1 MNSRDNTE
9 YGSVSPQ
16 LDDLSSTLMGDALDL
31 LADGKDVNVLL
42 VIQDKDNAV
51 TSLQLSDD
59 GPEALL
65 QGARDKI
72 RRSRHAVRYALTY
85 EAAIQMD
92 DGTGQRRTGSVR
104 HPAADTVS
112 GRKCVQRRSRDEQY
126 EQKPFHLFCKGKLF
140 SSPAQSPEMR
150 MQRPMKVN
158 AALSGSN
165 S

>member
-1 MNSRDNTE
+1 MDSRDNTE
-9 YGSVSPQ
+9 YGNVSPQ
-16 LDDLSSTLMGDALDL
+16 LDELSSTLMGDALDL

-92 DGTGQRRTGSVR
+92 NGTFA
-104 HPAADTVS
+104 PALILEFGER
-112 GRKCVQRRSRDEQY
+112 GRASFSAY
-126 EQKPFHLFCKGKLF
+126 SLFEGRGEGEGF
-140 SSPAQSPEMR
+140 RWTDPAPAGEEE
-150 MQRPMKVN
+150 P
-158 AALSGSN
+158 LLG
-165 S
+165 